1 MNGNY
6 KEAELQQ
13 CQNKNTKHGNER
25 HMTTKTRSG
34 NKFTLLNDQQK
45 IWTRY

>member
-1 MNGNY
+1 MVIIKKLNY
-6 KEAELQQ
+6 
-13 CQNKNTKHGNER
+13 NNVRKNTKHGNER